1 MNKRGVLMTFND
13 SGIWIVAVLCYAI
26 AIYAF
31 TGKKP
36 VHFWA
41 GHKIRQYTIK
51 KIKLYNF
58 FNGIMWLFLAVYFSV
73 GSYYA
78 YIDDISRV
86 YILYQIFMRYIL
98 LIMIIYYSIIW
109 YCFKI
114 K

>member
-1 MNKRGVLMTFND
+1 MNKRGVLMIFND

-51 KIKLYNF
+51 NVKLYKTLNNWIVIQSGDTKF
-58 FNGIMWLFLAVYFSV
+58 DMFAFPFDMDKTEQAFI
-73 GSYYA
+73 
-78 YIDDISRV
+78 YIKKAI
-86 YILYQIFMRYIL
+86 Q
-98 LIMIIYYSIIW
+98 
-109 YCFKI
+109 KNAN

>member
-1 MNKRGVLMTFND
+1 MNKRGVLMIFND

-51 KIKLYNF
+51 NVKLYNF
-58 FNGIMWLFLAVYFSV
+58 FMASCGFFLLCILVLVHIMHILMISV
-73 GSYYA
+73 G
-78 YIDDISRV
+78 YIFCI
-86 YILYQIFMRYIL
+86 RYL
-98 LIMIIYYSIIW
+98 
-109 YCFKI
+109 
-114 K
+114 